1 MTGRTN
7 AKWFFIALVGGGAAV
22 LVVKSISPNAWL
34 AAIVAASVVI
44 ALMIYYMFN
53 GENAPEEEG
62 DNIYY
67 LGLLFTLISLMLA
80 LIQLFGVGADG
91 DLKSNAEGIRIL
103 LQNFGIALTSTVVG
117 IAGRIVLQNWQL
129 TEPTQTSRKPSILH
143 WMRQNWLLTES
154 TQHEKTPKDSED
166 PTIAAS
172 PHQIAYDLTQSA
184 NALARFHRIVRG
196 YASDS
201 NDHLRNHSEM
211 LKRESAEFQ
220 DTLQGNVSTFVREL
234 KAHVESTLESVENS
248 LGATAQQAEALL
260 KKLQAAHDDYLAEIR
275 ETTRSFQNDIQSAT
289 SENLNALQRNSDA
302 ATTQSLSLMG
312 SLSTVNKRIGEA
324 LDNIEP
330 RLGQAGDAS
339 AAFGENADKAAKSA
353 GVLEVEIEK
362 LRTAFAPI
370 YAGAEA
376 MTGILDSVAKWEVR
390 IGSERDAVQTAV
402 AVQQIGETLQ
412 TITAEAATATENAAR
427 AAESLDALAQ
437 SIQTAGV
444 ETQRAAEALCALASE
459 TETLSRRKGTGFF
472 RSLWNR
478 IRR

>member
-7 AKWFFIALVGGGAAV
+7 AKWFFVALFGGGAAV
-22 LVVKSISPNAWL
+22 LWVKSISPNPWL

-53 GENAPEEEG
+53 DENAPEEEG
-62 DNIYY
+62 DNVYY

-91 DLKSNAEGIRIL
+91 DLKSNAEEIRIL

-129 TEPTQTSRKPSILH
+129 TEP
-143 WMRQNWLLTES
+143 E
-154 TQHEKTPKDSED
+154 QHEKTPKDSED
-166 PTIAAS
+166 LTIVAS
-172 PHQIAYDLTQSA
+172 PHQIAYELTQGA

-211 LKRESAEFQ
+211 LKQESAEFQ
-220 DTLQGNVSTFVREL
+220 GTLHRNVGTFIQEL
-234 KAHVESTLESVENS
+234 KAHAESTLESVENS
-248 LGATAQQAEALL
+248 LSATAQQAEALL
-260 KKLQAAHDDYLAEIR
+260 EKLQAAHDDYLAEIR
-275 ETTRSFQNDIQSAT
+275 ETTRSFHNDIRSAT
-289 SENLNALQRNSDA
+289 NENLNALQRNSDA

-324 LDNIEP
+324 LDNIGP

-339 AAFGENADKAAKSA
+339 ATFGENADKAAKSA

-376 MTGILDSVAKWEVR
+376 MTGILDSVAKWEER

-412 TITAEAATATENAAR
+412 TITAEAAAATENAAR
-427 AAESLDALAQ
+427 AAESLDTLAQ
-437 SIQTAGV
+437 SIQTTGV